1 MMATAAAAPTT
12 TVMTLVIAVAPP
24 HALVVLS
31 VSHDCLSLTP
41 VDGDY
46 CLAGSFTQLQAALP
60 KPARLKRLGV
70 TGRWQPSSAAARRNQ
85 HSMR

>member
-1 MMATAAAAPTT
+1 
-12 TVMTLVIAVAPP
+12 VIAVAPP

-46 CLAGSFTQLQAALP
+46 CPPVRSPNF
-60 KPARLKRLGV
+60 KPHF
-70 TGRWQPSSAAARRNQ
+70 SS
-85 HSMR
+85 